1 MKPTIIAISIVLAAL
16 CGVAHAQSNEEVF
29 TWTCSENKQFKTS
42 GTTEKVRLIWEAKT
56 YDLERQTSLPGSL
69 RYKNTTTGHDLVVLG
84 NKAMLFNIKSGT
96 RLADFCQT
104 AEMKTGKLPHLFAGA
119 EPFTQN
125 KTFFIGINLKA
136 ENFSAFFRLRY

>member
-1 MKPTIIAISIVLAAL
+1 MKQTLLIVSMAVAGLLGSAAAIA
-16 CGVAHAQSNEEVF
+16 NEEVS
-29 TWTCSENKQFKTS
+29 TWTCSESKQFKTS
-42 GTTEKVRLIWEAKT
+42 GTTETVRLTWESKSF
-56 YDLERQTSLPGSL
+56 DLKRENSLPGSL
-69 RYKNTTTGHDLVVLG
+69 RYKNTNTGHDLVVLG

-125 KTFFIGINLKA
+125 
-136 ENFSAFFRLRY
+136 

>member
-1 MKPTIIAISIVLAAL
+1 MKKTLLIASLTVAGLLGSAA
-16 CGVAHAQSNEEVF
+16 AFASEEVS
-29 TWTCSENKQFKTS
+29 TWTCSESKQFKTT
-42 GTTEKVRLIWEAKT
+42 GTTEKVRLTWESKT
-56 YDLERQTSLPGSL
+56 FDLTRENSLPGSL

-125 KTFFIGINLKA
+125 
-136 ENFSAFFRLRY
+136 